1 MAGTKKLDIGG
12 RLRKLRKVREITLEK
27 VAEDIGMSYSF
38 LSALENNKHSISL
51 DNLQKLAEYF
61 QVDMVYFLEESD
73 REGAVIRQKDRPT
86 LLTDDGI
93 AFQTVTSGLSENMQI
108 TFVTIPPD
116 TPDKDSRLVH
126 AHKKGEEFITVTKG
140 EVTVIVEE
148 RKYQLKEGDSVI
160 FPAEKE
166 HVIYAGKKGAEIILI
181 GAPPY
186 GRDYGGRV
194 L

>member
-1 MAGTKKLDIGG
+1 MGGHKKLDIGG
-12 RLRKLRKVREITLEK
+12 KLRKLRKVREITLEK
-27 VAEDIGMSYSF
+27 VAEDTGMSYSF

-73 REGAVIRQKDRPT
+73 GESAVIRRGERPT
-86 LLTDDGI
+86 LVTDDGI
-93 AFQTVTSGLSENMQI
+93 VFQTVTSGLSEHMQL
-108 TFVTIPPD
+108 TFVSIPPN
-116 TPDKDSRLVH
+116 TPDKTSRMVH
-126 AHKKGEEFITVTKG
+126 SHQKGDELITVTKG

-148 RKYQLKEGDSVI
+148 RKYLLKEGDTVI

-166 HVIYAGKKGAEIILI
+166 HVIYAGKKGSEIILI

-186 GRDYGGRV
+186 GREFDGRV

>member
-1 MAGTKKLDIGG
+1 MSGNKKLDIGG

-27 VAEDIGMSYSF
+27 VAEDTGMSYSF

-61 QVDMVYFLEESD
+61 QVDMVYFLEESNG
-73 REGAVIRQKDRPT
+73 ENSVIRKGERPT
-86 LLTDDGI
+86 LKTDDGI
-93 AFQTVTSGLSENMQI
+93 VFQTVTAGLSENMQL
-108 TFVTIPPD
+108 TFVSIPPN
-116 TPDKDSRLVH
+116 TPDKNSRLVH
-126 AHKKGEEFITVTKG
+126 AHSKGDELITVTKG

-148 RKYQLKEGDSVI
+148 RKYLLKEGDTVI

-166 HVIYAGKKGAEIILI
+166 HVIYAGNKGGEIILI

-186 GRDYGGRV
+186 GRDQDGRV